1 MTDRTPGATTAWL
14 RILLALCGV
23 SCLLLAWNAATGD
36 PAPGVLAAGTSGPAQ
51 ASGGPAGT
59 SGGPPPS
66 RPSLS
71 VVPAPPSTS
80 QPPAPDPVI
89 VPAAVAPA
97 AQDQARE
104 YWSPAAME
112 SATPLDPQS
121 VRPSPTTTTTSTT
134 TTSTTDTSTI
144 TTTTTSATAT
154 DAGTAWS
161 GGGLVARTTGRVF
174 FSLDGNDYSCSA
186 SAVDS
191 PDRST
196 VLTAAHCVET
206 ASAFSTRW
214 VFVPGY
220 AQGQAPYGVFV
231 ATHLAVLPGYRD
243 ADGRTTHDDL
253 DVALINVGANAAGQ
267 TLVDAVGGQPMSFD
281 PVTGTLRAFGYPGE
295 TPYDGSGI
303 VSCAGAASRDLQT
316 GDVGLACHMTRGAS
330 GGPWLADFD
339 PATGKGR
346 LVSVTSYT
354 YEKPVPQVVYGPVFG
369 QAIKGLY
376 DEVAA
381 DPDK

>member
-1 MTDRTPGATTAWL
+1 VTDRTPGATTAWL

-36 PAPGVLAAGTSGPAQ
+36 PTPGVLAAATSGPGQ
-51 ASGGPAGT
+51 TRGGPAGT
-59 SGGPPPS
+59 AGGPSPS
-66 RPSLS
+66 AGASLS
-71 VVPAPPSTS
+71 VVSSAPSS
-80 QPPAPDPVI
+80 SPPASDPVI

-104 YWSPAAME
+104 YWSPEAME

-121 VRPSPTTTTTSTT
+121 VRPSPTATTTTTSTT
-134 TTSTTDTSTI
+134 ATATATATS
-144 TTTTTSATAT
+144 TTTTSATAT

-174 FSLDGNDYSCSA
+174 FTLGGSDYSCSA

-206 ASAFSTRW
+206 VSALSTRW
-214 VFVPGY
+214 AFVPGY

-231 ATHLAVLPGYRD
+231 ATQLAVLPGYRD
-243 ADGRTTHDDL
+243 ADGTTTHDDL
-253 DVALINVGANAAGQ
+253 DVALINVGANAGGQ

-281 PVTGTLRAFGYPGE
+281 PVAGTLRAFGYPGE
-295 TPYDGSGI
+295 TPYDGTGI
-303 VSCAGAASRDLQT
+303 VSCAGAASRDQQT

-369 QAIKGLY
+369 PAIKALY
-376 DEVAA
+376 DEVAS
-381 DPDK
+381 DPAK